1 MARKAMKRL
10 SVNNNIEMDEF
21 LGVCKIDPD
30 YVAEKGLKCFRHH
43 TLCRFVFICP
53 YIMMQESKIP
63 TVLFYI

>member
-30 YVAEKGLKCFRHH
+30 YVAETGLKCFRHH
-43 TLCRFVFICP
+43 TLCRFVFICT
-53 YIMMQESKIP
+53 YIMMQESKLIYRF
-63 TVLFYI
+63 VYF

>member
-43 TLCRFVFICP
+43 TLCRFVFICT
-53 YIMMQESKIP
+53 YIMMQESKLIYRF
-63 TVLFYI
+63 VYF